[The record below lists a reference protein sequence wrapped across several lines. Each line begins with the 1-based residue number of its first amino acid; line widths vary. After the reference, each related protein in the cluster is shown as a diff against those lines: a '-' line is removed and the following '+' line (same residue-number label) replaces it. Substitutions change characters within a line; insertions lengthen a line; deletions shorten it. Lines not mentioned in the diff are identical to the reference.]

1 MSQMHNLLLHVR
13 LKCGFVGRPANSQ
26 ASQSVIPVFIQ
37 HIFMHSCLKYDPVG
51 RPPEAAWGAL
61 QKLRHSVRSHPLK
74 GVEPELYSP
83 EELLGGSRRPQPS
96 SFRTPI
102 GGQTPSPQQVPLQN
116 GDAEVTDQQP
126 STSWFQLPWRISQQD
141 DAPSSRRISGH
152 DRGYPLNQPP
162 MVGVTLFPTKLHGH
176 NRTDA
181 RCLAASVSPILHSCN
196 M

>member
-1 MSQMHNLLLHVR
+1 
-13 LKCGFVGRPANSQ
+13 
-26 ASQSVIPVFIQ
+26 
-37 HIFMHSCLKYDPVG
+37 MHSCLIYDPVG

-83 EELLGGSRRPQPS
+83 EELLGGSRRPPQAS
-96 SFRTPI
+96 SFRPPV
-102 GGQTPSPQQVPLQN
+102 GGQAPSPQQLPLQN

-141 DAPSSRRISGH
+141 DAPSSRRVSGH

-162 MVGVTLFPTKLHGH
+162 MV
-176 NRTDA
+176 
-181 RCLAASVSPILHSCN
+181 SVSFIHHSCCYQASYMVN
-196 M
+196 IEQMPGTWQQVSLSYIIVALHDSDFHQKH